1 MIQTNPRKLPPS
13 EAYCEAQSVKLRTF
27 NAAKQ
32 GYNEFDA
39 NYEDVLENLRNTK
52 VVFITRKLYGPPVD
66 GEDDDDDGSII
77 EKQSVVPSPEPL
89 KQTPEPQ
96 TKPASTP
103 AENDKSKTAA
113 PAQPIAGNT
122 APGKPP
128 VNPATVQM
136 TTTPKPSKPN
146 EDLDKQGVQR
156 IATNP
161 KWIGPSEDEVPVIP
175 GVKGPKKRLT
185 QVPRHNAGVDEP

>member
-1 MIQTNPRKLPPS
+1 MQTHPRKLPPS
-13 EAYCEAQSVKLRTF
+13 EAYCEPQSVKLRTF

-52 VVFITRKLYGPPVD
+52 VVFITRKLYGPPVNE
-66 GEDDDDDGSII
+66 EDDDDDGSII
-77 EKQSVVPSPEPL
+77 EKQSVVPSPEPP
-89 KQTPEPQ
+89 KQTTVPEA
-96 TKPASTP
+96 KPPTTP
-103 AENDKSKTAA
+103 AQEDKSKSGA
-113 PAQPIAGNT
+113 PAQAAAATTG
-122 APGKPP
+122 PGKPP
-128 VNPATVQM
+128 VNPASVEITIA
-136 TTTPKPSKPN
+136 PKPAKTN

-156 IATNP
+156 LATNP
-161 KWIGPSEDEVPVIP
+161 KWIGPSEDEVPVTP

>member
-1 MIQTNPRKLPPS
+1 VIQTNPRKLPPS

-27 NAAKQ
+27 NATKQ

-66 GEDDDDDGSII
+66 GEDDDDDGSLI
-77 EKQSVVPSPEPL
+77 EKQSVVPSPEPP
-89 KQTPEPQ
+89 KQTPEAE
-96 TKPASTP
+96 TKQASNPPEEDKPKPPA
-103 AENDKSKTAA
+103 
-113 PAQPIAGNT
+113 G
-122 APGKPP
+122 PGKPP
-128 VNPATVQM
+128 VNPATVQ
-136 TTTPKPSKPN
+136 TATTPKAAKPN
-146 EDLDKQGVQR
+146 EDPDKQGVQR

-161 KWIGPSEDEVPVIP
+161 KWIGPSEDEVPVTP